1 MSTPENSLEGMLTD
15 GRVIVRPLRNADA
28 HDIAAAVGAGESAV
42 WESAPGPYT
51 VERALAIVHE
61 FEQGLRKMEKAAFAI
76 LDAATGEFVGS
87 AVLLAGPPP
96 MATGDDPLPVWLAVP
111 DAVEIA
117 YWVRQE
123 ARGRGFA
130 SRAVRLLALWA
141 LDQLRLRCVWLE
153 VDPDNFASLRVAEKA
168 GFVREVVLPDH
179 CRDAASGELHDCVI
193 FARLLGEQWPEAD
206 FGQGGSI

>member
-1 MSTPENSLEGMLTD
+1 MSTPGNSLEGMLTD
-15 GRVIVRPLRNADA
+15 GRVIVRPLRDGDA
-28 HDIAAAVGAGESAV
+28 RDMAAAVGDGEYAV
-42 WESAPGPYT
+42 WEPAPGPYT
-51 VERALAIVHE
+51 AERALGVVRE
-61 FEQGLRKMEKAAFAI
+61 YEQGLLRMEKAAFAI

-141 LDQLRLRCVWLE
+141 LDQLGLRCVWLE
-153 VDPDNFASLRVAEKA
+153 ADPDNIASLRVAEKA

-179 CRDAASGELHDCVI
+179 CRDAASGEPHDCVI
-193 FARLLGEQWPEAD
+193 FARLLGEQWPAAD
-206 FGQGGSI
+206 VEQGGSI

>member
-42 WESAPGPYT
+42 WEPAPGPYT

-76 LDAATGEFVGS
+76 VDAATGEFVGS

-96 MATGDDPLPVWLAVP
+96 TVAGDDPLPVWLAVP